1 MNETNELYEKAARHT
16 TECIDRYIGMPR
28 LDPQG
33 GLYTVMDVGSNGDE
47 FVREV
52 LASTGVILVPGSGF
66 GPSIT
71 NGVRISYGPL
81 VNDLDRI
88 EEGIRRVGDVI

>member
-1 MNETNELYEKAARHT
+1 
-16 TECIDRYIGMPR
+16 
-28 LDPQG
+28 
-33 GLYTVMDVGSNGDE
+33 MDVGRNGDE

-52 LASTGVILVPGSGF
+52 LASTGVIFVPGSGF

-88 EEGIRRVGDVI
+88 EEGIRRVGDVVDKC